1 CQAEPECTDEGCT
14 SSCGDGLT
22 IGDEECDDGNATNG
36 DGCSSTCTQEPGYIC
51 SQPEPCSGADC
62 VLELPIVFRDLT
74 AAHSDFGVTCGAEV
88 DGVAEDR
95 LNEQGKPVL
104 ANGANVCI
112 ASAASFNEWFTKSD
126 NNAEIVGT
134 IKLYDNG
141 QGGFVNR
148 WGPNGEKFPGNTE
161 GQGRWCGNA
170 GQFDTCEEAAAAGQC
185 NPPAFDPD
193 VDTCF
198 TVGATVE
205 PGMPPNCCT
214 NCLCAGSV
222 DTHYYDGNPLF
233 LPIDDAPDALPDT
246 DGGMSC
252 AKIPEEVYEGG
263 WQWE

>member
-1 CQAEPECTDEGCT
+1 
-14 SSCGDGLT
+14 
-22 IGDEECDDGNATNG
+22 
-36 DGCSSTCTQEPGYIC
+36 
-51 SQPEPCSGADC
+51 
-62 VLELPIVFRDLT
+62 
-74 AAHSDFGVTCGAEV
+74 
-88 DGVAEDR
+88 
-95 LNEQGKPVL
+95 
-104 ANGANVCI
+104 
-112 ASAASFNEWFTKSD
+112 
-126 NNAEIVGT
+126 
-134 IKLYDNG
+134 
-141 QGGFVNR
+141 GGFVNR

-222 DTHYYDGNPLF
+222 DTHCFDGIPLF
-233 LPIDDAPDALPDT
+233 LPIDDAPEALPDT
-246 DGGMSC
+246 DGVMSC

-263 WQWE
+263 WQWEDPTLDEGDQCTAPLHNFHFTSEIA